1 MSDNQPVKTTDT
13 PLQARQVANYLKR
26 HPDFFSHH
34 QQLLTTLRIP
44 HPSGAAV
51 SLVERQ
57 TALLREQ
64 NRELRSQMNELLD
77 AARHNDLQFEKTKRL
92 VLAMLE
98 AHNLDEVVIAVDEGL
113 CLDFNGDLTRIILFN
128 DRERVN
134 DSNLKCLPLE
144 EAETQVAELTES
156 DWAICGSLTQSQRH
170 FLFDD
175 RADSALSAAVV
186 PLVRGRT
193 LGLLAIGSFEAN
205 YFHSSM
211 GTLFLNYVGEVL
223 SCVLLRLDREAS

>member
-1 MSDNQPVKTTDT
+1 MSDNEHATGT
-13 PLQARQVANYLKR
+13 PLQAQQVVDYLKQ
-26 HPDFFSHH
+26 HPEFFRDH
-34 QQLLTTLRIP
+34 QQLLSTLRIP

-92 VLAMLE
+92 VLAMLQ

-113 CLDFNGDLTRIILFN
+113 CQDFNGDITRLILFN
-128 DRERVN
+128 DGERISG
-134 DSNLKCLPLE
+134 SNLKCLPAE

-156 DWAICGSLTQSQRH
+156 DWAICGSLSESQRR

-175 RADSALSAAVV
+175 RADSVLSAAVV

-211 GTLFLNYVGEVL
+211 GTLFLNYLGEVL
-223 SCVLLRLDREAS
+223 SCILLRLRREER